1 MHAREELALFG
12 ADPQERVRLHE
23 EEKLARRFAEECRK
37 LRKHWAEE
45 MTTSTNQEAHG
56 CR

>member
-12 ADPQERVRLHE
+12 ADPQERVRLSE
-23 EEKLARRFAEECRK
+23 EEKLARRFAEECKK

-45 MTTSTNQEAHG
+45 MTTTTNQENQP
-56 CR
+56 